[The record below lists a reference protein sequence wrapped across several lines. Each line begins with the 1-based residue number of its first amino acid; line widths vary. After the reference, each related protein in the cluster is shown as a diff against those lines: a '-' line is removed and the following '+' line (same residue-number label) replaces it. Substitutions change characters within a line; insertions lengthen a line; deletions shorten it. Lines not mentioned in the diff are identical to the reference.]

1 MIAALLRSARAG
13 QRRAVLLGMVA
24 AAVAA
29 LSAIGLL
36 AVSGWFLTGAAIA
49 GLTGAAAVKAFNY
62 LVPSAAIRGLAIL
75 RTLSRYGERLFSHQ
89 AMLFALAEVRA
100 VLFARLIAAPPAT
113 ALLHNRGDVAAR
125 LGGDVE
131 TLEEALLRTTL
142 VPSGIATLAGTMLLM
157 ALAGWMAA
165 VALLLAAAASFAMAR
180 RIGRDRIAP
189 ALDAESAAL
198 GALKRCYVE
207 LAAGG
212 DDIAVYGLA
221 ANVRA
226 AIAAAEAP
234 LHRARAAM
242 ADADT
247 LVSVVHWGLTGA
259 AVAAIVAL
267 SPASAPVVALA
278 ALAATAAMEIV
289 GGLARLDIQRWK
301 SRGARARLDAMFP
314 DAAAP
319 VSDGAPAQPIV
330 ELAVAGALHR
340 IVPGDRVLLAGRSGS
355 GKTRLLET
363 LTGLRDD
370 APEDVRIG
378 GLHAAGLPLAARRSL
393 FALAAQDAAM
403 IAGSVADNLS
413 LARPG
418 ITRDEMQATLTV
430 ACLDDVVAQL
440 PGGLDCWLGDDGARL
455 SGGQRKRLS
464 LARALLAQRPFLL
477 LDEPSEGLDGAT
489 EARLIV
495 RLGEWL
501 AEAGSGLILVSHR
514 PAMRALATRQIE
526 MDGDPG

>member
-1 MIAALLRSARAG
+1 
-13 QRRAVLLGMVA
+13 MVA
-24 AAVAA
+24 IVSTVAYLGLEARGVEVQCQIAPGVPAFAVVGLPDKAVAESRERVRAA

-100 VLFARLIAAPPAT
+100 ALFARLIAAPPAT

-157 ALAGWMAA
+157 ALAGW
-165 VALLLAAAASFAMAR
+165 AAAAALLGAAGASFAVAR

-221 ANVRA
+221 AGVRA

-234 LHRARAAM
+234 LHRARAAI
-242 ADADT
+242 ADAD
-247 LVSVVHWGLTGA
+247 
-259 AVAAIVAL
+259 
-267 SPASAPVVALA
+267 
-278 ALAATAAMEIV
+278 
-289 GGLARLDIQRWK
+289 
-301 SRGARARLDAMFP
+301 P

-319 VSDGAPAQPIV
+319 ASDGAPAQPIV

-418 ITRDEMQATLTV
+418 ITRDEMQAALTV

-489 EARLIV
+489 EARLIA
-495 RLGEWL
+495 RLTDWF
-501 AEAGSGLILVSHR
+501 AETGSGLILVSHR

-526 MDGDPG
+526 IDGDRG

>member
-1 MIAALLRSARAG
+1 M
-13 QRRAVLLGMVA
+13 
-24 AAVAA
+24 
-29 LSAIGLL
+29 
-36 AVSGWFLTGAAIA
+36 
-49 GLTGAAAVKAFNY
+49 
-62 LVPSAAIRGLAIL
+62 
-75 RTLSRYGERLFSHQ
+75 
-89 AMLFALAEVRA
+89 
-100 VLFARLIAAPPAT
+100 
-113 ALLHNRGDVAAR
+113 
-125 LGGDVE
+125 
-131 TLEEALLRTTL
+131 
-142 VPSGIATLAGTMLLM
+142 
-157 ALAGWMAA
+157 
-165 VALLLAAAASFAMAR
+165 
-180 RIGRDRIAP
+180 
-189 ALDAESAAL
+189 
-198 GALKRCYVE
+198 
-207 LAAGG
+207 
-212 DDIAVYGLA
+212 
-221 ANVRA
+221 
-226 AIAAAEAP
+226 
-234 LHRARAAM
+234 
-242 ADADT
+242 
-247 LVSVVHWGLTGA
+247 
-259 AVAAIVAL
+259 
-267 SPASAPVVALA
+267 
-278 ALAATAAMEIV
+278 
-289 GGLARLDIQRWK
+289 
-301 SRGARARLDAMFP
+301 RARLDAMFP

-319 VSDGAPAQPIV
+319 ASDGAPAQPIV

-378 GLHAAGLPLAARRSL
+378 GLHAAGLPLAARRLL

-418 ITRDEMQATLTV
+418 ITRDEMQAALTV

-440 PGGLDCWLGDDGARL
+440 PGGLDCRLGDDGARL

-495 RLGEWL
+495 RLGDWL
-501 AEAGSGLILVSHR
+501 AETGSGLILVSHR

>member
-1 MIAALLRSARAG
+1 MIEALLRSARAG
-13 QRRAVLLGMVA
+13 QRRAVLLGMAA

-100 VLFARLIAAPPAT
+100 ALFARLIAAPPAT

-142 VPSGIATLAGTMLLM
+142 VPSVIATLAGTMLLM
-157 ALAGWMAA
+157 ALAGW
-165 VALLLAAAASFAMAR
+165 AAAAALLGAAGASFAVAR

-221 ANVRA
+221 AGVRA

-234 LHRARAAM
+234 LHRARAAI

-247 LVSVVHWGLTGA
+247 ILSIVHWGLTGA

-267 SPASAPVVALA
+267 SPASRTPPPRR
-278 ALAATAAMEIV
+278 ATARRRSRSSNWRSRAPCTALFRATAFCSP
-289 GGLARLDIQRWK
+289 GG
-301 SRGARARLDAMFP
+301 RG
-314 DAAAP
+314 
-319 VSDGAPAQPIV
+319 
-330 ELAVAGALHR
+330 
-340 IVPGDRVLLAGRSGS
+340 
-355 GKTRLLET
+355 
-363 LTGLRDD
+363 
-370 APEDVRIG
+370 
-378 GLHAAGLPLAARRSL
+378 AARRGCS
-393 FALAAQDAAM
+393 
-403 IAGSVADNLS
+403 
-413 LARPG
+413 
-418 ITRDEMQATLTV
+418 
-430 ACLDDVVAQL
+430 
-440 PGGLDCWLGDDGARL
+440 
-455 SGGQRKRLS
+455 KR
-464 LARALLAQRPFLL
+464 
-477 LDEPSEGLDGAT
+477 
-489 EARLIV
+489 
-495 RLGEWL
+495 
-501 AEAGSGLILVSHR
+501 
-514 PAMRALATRQIE
+514 
-526 MDGDPG
+526 

>member
-1 MIAALLRSARAG
+1 MIEALLRSARAG
-13 QRRAVLLGMVA
+13 QRRAVLLGMA
-24 AAVAA
+24 GAAVAA

-62 LVPSAAIRGLAIL
+62 LVPSTAIRGLAIL
-75 RTLSRYGERLFSHQ
+75 RTLSRYGERLFSHR
-89 AMLFALAEVRA
+89 AMLFALAEVRGA
-100 VLFARLIAAPPAT
+100 LFARLIAAPPAT

-157 ALAGWMAA
+157 ALAGW
-165 VALLLAAAASFAMAR
+165 AAAAALLGAAGASFAVAR

-221 ANVRA
+221 AEVRA

-234 LHRARAAM
+234 LHRARAVM

-247 LVSVVHWGLTGA
+247 ILSIVHWGLTGA

-267 SPASAPVVALA
+267 SPASAPVIALA

-314 DAAAP
+314 DAAPA
-319 VSDGAPAQPIV
+319 SDGAPAQPIV

-418 ITRDEMQATLTV
+418 IARDEMQAALTV

-464 LARALLAQRPFLL
+464 LARALLSQRPFLL

-489 EARLIV
+489 EARLIA
-495 RLGEWL
+495 RLGEWF
-501 AEAGSGLILVSHR
+501 AQTGSGLILVSHR

>member
-13 QRRAVLLGMVA
+13 QRRAVLLGMA
-24 AAVAA
+24 AAAAAA

-157 ALAGWMAA
+157 ARAGW
-165 VALLLAAAASFAMAR
+165 AAAAALLGAAGASFAVAR

-212 DDIAVYGLA
+212 DYPDYHMDLGRKWEID
-221 ANVRA
+221 
-226 AIAAAEAP
+226 P
-234 LHRARAAM
+234 LLTYR
-242 ADADT
+242 
-247 LVSVVHWGLTGA
+247 LNPFSVFYL
-259 AVAAIVAL
+259 
-267 SPASAPVVALA
+267 
-278 ALAATAAMEIV
+278 
-289 GGLARLDIQRWK
+289 
-301 SRGARARLDAMFP
+301 
-314 DAAAP
+314 
-319 VSDGAPAQPIV
+319 
-330 ELAVAGALHR
+330 
-340 IVPGDRVLLAGRSGS
+340 GS
-355 GKTRLLET
+355 THD
-363 LTGLRDD
+363 LRDFNAAD
-370 APEDVRIG
+370 PQAP
-378 GLHAAGLPLAARRSL
+378 SL
-393 FALAAQDAAM
+393 F
-403 IAGSVADNLS
+403 
-413 LARPG
+413 
-418 ITRDEMQATLTV
+418 
-430 ACLDDVVAQL
+430 
-440 PGGLDCWLGDDGARL
+440 
-455 SGGQRKRLS
+455 
-464 LARALLAQRPFLL
+464 
-477 LDEPSEGLDGAT
+477 
-489 EARLIV
+489 
-495 RLGEWL
+495 
-501 AEAGSGLILVSHR
+501 
-514 PAMRALATRQIE
+514 RQTGRQYFMKLQYLWQI
-526 MDGDPG
+526 